1 MKTRVRLGLL
11 VSLLLGGVLF
21 NGCGQWNN
29 STKDRAANILSE
41 EEFTDLLVKFAL
53 AESASGMNVLSV
65 PQYRM
70 DTVYA
75 FNPLAEQ
82 KVRKT
87 QYDSTLAFYVRHPDA
102 YKRVYE
108 SVLTR
113 ITEMQTRKDSA
124 RAALNTKAAAN

>member
-1 MKTRVRLGLL
+1 MKSKKLSLPL
-11 VSLLLGGVLF
+11 ALLLLATF
-21 NGCGQWNN
+21 LPLACKEN
-29 STKDRAANILSE
+29 TDDMEDRESNILKE
-41 EEFTDLLVKFAL
+41 EEFTDLLVSFAL

-75 FNPLAEQ
+75 FNPLAEH

-87 QYDSTLAFYVRHPDA
+87 QYDSTLAFYVRHPKA

-108 SVLTR
+108 NVLTK
-113 ITEMQTRKDSA
+113 INDMQTRKDSVP
-124 RAALNTKAAAN
+124 NVGNEKTPAN